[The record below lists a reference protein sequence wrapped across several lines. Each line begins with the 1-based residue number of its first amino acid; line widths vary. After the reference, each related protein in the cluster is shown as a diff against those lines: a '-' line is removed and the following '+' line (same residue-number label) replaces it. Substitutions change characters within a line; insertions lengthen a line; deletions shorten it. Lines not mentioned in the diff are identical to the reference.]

1 MSELQ
6 IALIVLAV
14 VLVAAVW
21 FYNLWQERQQ
31 LRRSQA
37 LFPQAAPD
45 VLMADQPQSV
55 APESYEKTEPGFGS
69 PAFLDAV
76 APEPSF
82 TPFDVP
88 APEPF
93 AASASAA
100 APAVVAAP
108 LPEPEASA
116 VAAPEPQITG
126 VAEVAPPLLQTSS
139 TPAVEES
146 PVPASGAVPP
156 APVPDEW
163 GDGLVD
169 CLVRLAFEAPVPVKV
184 LMDRQTEWS
193 ASIDKP
199 LQWLGFDEKTGRWRT
214 LFPTE
219 SGSVRQLAVALQ
231 LVDRVGAVNA
241 ETLKSFVEEVTQLA
255 KRFHARL
262 DAPALAPLLE
272 RALQLDAFCASVDL
286 QLSLHVL
293 PRATTRL
300 SNAKLQPLIIG
311 AGLRREGERFVALA
325 DNDAEA
331 FALACHT
338 GTTLERGEG
347 MDPIDLVFSFDVP
360 RVASGPES
368 FDRMV
373 AFAHKCATAVG
384 GQLTDAHRK
393 PLPDATLAK
402 LRGRIGELQQRMLD
416 QGIPPGSV
424 RALRL
429 FS

>member
-6 IALIVLAV
+6 IALIVLAI

-21 FYNLWQERQQ
+21 FYNLWQEKQQ
-31 LRRSQA
+31 RRRAQA

-45 VLMADQPQSV
+45 VLMANEPPPV
-55 APESYEKTEPGFGS
+55 AAAPVPYEKAEPGFGP
-69 PAFLDAV
+69 PAFQDAV
-76 APEPSF
+76 PSEPSF
-82 TPFDVP
+82 TPYDVP
-88 APEPF
+88 EPEPF
-93 AASASAA
+93 VVPAASAMPASVEPVIAEPQVVTAA
-100 APAVVAAP
+100 VIEPPAAVEVAVAPAPSLAPAVVEEQRVP
-108 LPEPEASA
+108 VQEPVS
-116 VAAPEPQITG
+116 
-126 VAEVAPPLLQTSS
+126 
-139 TPAVEES
+139 
-146 PVPASGAVPP
+146 P

-163 GDGLVD
+163 GDGRAD
-169 CLVRLAFEAPVPVKV
+169 CLVRLAFDAHIPVKV
-184 LMDRQTEWS
+184 LMDRQAEWS
-193 ASIDKP
+193 SAIDKP
-199 LQWLGFDEKTGRWRT
+199 IQWLGFDEKTGRWRT

-241 ETLKSFVEEVTQLA
+241 ETVKSFVEEVTQLA

-262 DAPALAPLLE
+262 DVPALAPLLE

-300 SNAKLQPLIIG
+300 SNAKLQPLILG

-331 FALACHT
+331 FAVACHT
-338 GTTLERGEG
+338 GTTVERSEG
-347 MDPIDLVFSFDVP
+347 MDPIDLLFSFDVP
-360 RVASGPES
+360 RVADGPAS
-368 FDRMV
+368 FERMV
-373 AFAHKCATAVG
+373 AFAQKCANAVG

-393 PLPDATLAK
+393 PLPETTLVK
-402 LRGRIGELQQRMLD
+402 LRERIGELQQRMLE

>member
-1 MSELQ
+1 MSELH

-21 FYNLWQERQQ
+21 FYNLWQEKQQ
-31 LRRSQA
+31 RRRAQA
-37 LFPQAAPD
+37 FFPKAAAD
-45 VLMADQPQSV
+45 VLMEE
-55 APESYEKTEPGFGS
+55 APPSTATVPFEKNEPGFGPPDFS
-69 PAFLDAV
+69 AAV
-76 APEPSF
+76 SPEPSF
-82 TPFDVP
+82 LD
-88 APEPF
+88 
-93 AASASAA
+93 AA
-100 APAVVAAP
+100 APAPAPLPPAYGAVEPMADIPPPFAAP
-108 LPEPEASA
+108 LPPRTAR
-116 VAAPEPQITG
+116 VDAAPPVSDRLTSPPAIETRPVEIP
-126 VAEVAPPLLQTSS
+126 APA
-139 TPAVEES
+139 PAA
-146 PVPASGAVPP
+146 PAAA
-156 APVPDEW
+156 APVPEEW
-163 GDGLVD
+163 GDGRAD
-169 CLVRLAFEAPVPVKV
+169 CLVRLAFEAPIPVKV
-184 LMDRQTEWS
+184 LLDRQAEWS
-193 ASIDKP
+193 GVIDKP
-199 LQWLGFDEKTGRWRT
+199 LQWLGLDERTGRWRT

-241 ETLKSFVEEVTQLA
+241 DTLKSFVEEVAQLA
-255 KRFHARL
+255 KRFHAQL

-331 FALACHT
+331 FALTCHT
-338 GTTLERGEG
+338 GTTIERSEG

-360 RVASGPES
+360 RVADGPAS
-368 FDRMV
+368 FERMV
-373 AFAHKCATAVG
+373 SFASKCATAVG

-393 PLPDATLAK
+393 PLPEAMLTK
-402 LRGRIGELQQRMLD
+402 LRGRIGELQQRMIE